1 MVNRVNYLAP
11 DAVRRLVMTCRTLD
25 TKVNIYLDARCP
37 NFSLVHVTT
46 ALQPIAGSAR
56 RVRVALFE
64 SYSRGCGSY
73 EVVRYAG
80 GELVSRQVCSSE
92 IRWFSLFFGGCLIFQ
107 YLVYCLEA
115 VAIAQ

>member
-1 MVNRVNYLAP
+1 
-11 DAVRRLVMTCRTLD
+11 MTCRTLD
-25 TKVNIYLDARCP
+25 TKATIYLDARCP

-64 SYSRGCGSY
+64 SYSRGSGSY
-73 EVVRYAG
+73 GVVCYAG

-92 IRWFSLFFGGCLIFQ
+92 IRWFSLFWKSFDFPVPCILSGSSGHCTI
-107 YLVYCLEA
+107 A
-115 VAIAQ
+115 DRAIIASSTTETW